1 MLPAVLIAAGAGMGA
16 AGLAGAYA
24 SGSMGKG
31 PTTRAPSVNQ
41 GAYQWGGR
49 AGDAEVER
57 ARLENLQAAG
67 RADAASARGL
77 QGEAADLYRGMAS
90 GKGPSAGQAMLAQ
103 GMQRANAD
111 AANLAAS
118 ARGGGGAQQ
127 AAMRR
132 AVDAQAAGAANAS
145 NQAAM
150 LRAQEQQAGIA
161 GLAASGQAMRSAD
174 MAAYQGDLAAG
185 YQVAGQQL
193 QAQMAAEELR
203 ARGEL
208 WAAQQN
214 AAADQASR
222 QRQAALWGG
231 LMGGGSSMMSMGMG
245 GKLWPGMATRS
256 IRRRARTYL
265 PTGTAGRCAL
275 RRGRRHSSKRAESTA
290 RTRCWRRLAGRRG
303 TRSLVPLRPSP
314 ATTGAGHAPPW
325 RLPRYSTP
333 GAEGLRETVEGAGAR
348 GPAPPLCLRA

>member
-1 MLPAVLIAAGAGMGA
+1 MLPALIAAGAGVGA
-16 AGLAGAYA
+16 VGLAGAYA

-31 PTTRAPSVNQ
+31 PTVRAPSVNQ

-49 AGDAEVER
+49 AGDAEAER
-57 ARLENLQAAG
+57 ARLENLEAAG

-77 QGEAADLYRGMAS
+77 QGEAAGMYREMAL

-132 AVDAQAAGAANAS
+132 AQEQQATGAAKAA

-185 YQVAGQQL
+185 HQVAGQQL

-203 ARGEL
+203 VRGEM

-222 QRQAALWGG
+222 QRKAALWGG
-231 LMGGGSSMMSMGMG
+231 LMNAGSSVATMGLG
-245 GKLWPGMATRS
+245 G
-256 IRRRARTYL
+256 
-265 PTGTAGRCAL
+265 
-275 RRGRRHSSKRAESTA
+275 
-290 RTRCWRRLAGRRG
+290 
-303 TRSLVPLRPSP
+303 
-314 ATTGAGHAPPW
+314 
-325 RLPRYSTP
+325 
-333 GAEGLRETVEGAGAR
+333 
-348 GPAPPLCLRA
+348 